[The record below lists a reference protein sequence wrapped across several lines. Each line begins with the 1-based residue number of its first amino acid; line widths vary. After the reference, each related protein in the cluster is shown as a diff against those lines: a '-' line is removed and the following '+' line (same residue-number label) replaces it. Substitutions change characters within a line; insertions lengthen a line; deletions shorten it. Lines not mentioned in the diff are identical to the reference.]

1 MFNSDRK
8 FIENKYHKTSE
19 PFNPYQR
26 MRYHGYDYDKNSDK
40 LPHYSA
46 IYQEGFF
53 RFSVGLEDAEDVIA
67 DLKQAM
73 KACGVL

>member
-1 MFNSDRK
+1 MILDLFSRRVIGYRVSRNAST
-8 FIENKYHKTSE
+8 HLVTST
-19 PFNPYQR
+19 FR
-26 MRYHGYDYDKNSDK
+26 DAYDKNSDK
-40 LPHYSA
+40 LPHYPA